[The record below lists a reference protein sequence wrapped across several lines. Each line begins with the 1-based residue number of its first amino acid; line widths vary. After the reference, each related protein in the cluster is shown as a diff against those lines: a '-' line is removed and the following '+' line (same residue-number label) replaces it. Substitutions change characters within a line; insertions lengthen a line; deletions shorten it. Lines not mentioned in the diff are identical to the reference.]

1 MFALW
6 DGHWDI
12 FEALELS
19 LWNATEPPS
28 TETRPEVAET
38 RALALSQIALN
49 SETLEP
55 EVVFR
60 LCVHA
65 VRWSRLSAVKRSPT
79 YPIPFSLHTDNGIPY
94 LALRARRRL
103 DEKRKQATQWRGAR
117 FPLAP

>member
-1 MFALW
+1 MMFALW

-19 LWNATEPPS
+19 LWDATEPLS
-28 TETRPEVAET
+28 TQTRPEVAET
-38 RALALSQIALN
+38 RSLALSQIALS

-65 VRWSRLSAVKRSPT
+65 VRCHRVPPWHVLRET
-79 YPIPFSLHTDNGIPY
+79 FSLH
-94 LALRARRRL
+94 
-103 DEKRKQATQWRGAR
+103 
-117 FPLAP
+117 

>member
-6 DGHWDI
+6 DGHWEI

-19 LWNATEPPS
+19 LWNATEPLS
-28 TETRPEVAET
+28 MQTRPEVAET

-65 VRWSRLSAVKRSPT
+65 VRRHRLRRDTLSVNLGARMAPRVGGSAKAG
-79 YPIPFSLHTDNGIPY
+79 HTM
-94 LALRARRRL
+94 
-103 DEKRKQATQWRGAR
+103 RGAR
-117 FPLAP
+117 LSLAQ